1 MITLDRYG
9 GLAPANE
16 SARWQAG
23 ANTTNFYAGKH
34 TATPASCAKWLT
46 IWRYTH
52 GYCSLEAT
60 QAAIDAHP
68 EWRLA
73 RSALAGTT

>member
-1 MITLDRYG
+1 ML
-9 GLAPANE
+9 
-16 SARWQAG
+16 
-23 ANTTNFYAGKH
+23 TTNKKAACRGGSVVASTQSQRNR
-34 TATPASCAKWLT
+34 TASPASCAKWLA

-73 RSALAGTT
+73 RSLAGTT